1 MPEKPSIAAEYSKEQ
16 VQLVTATCLYVATI
30 LGDYMEQAV
39 IVGGLV
45 PSLLIDQKNLP
56 DGADHHAGTM
66 DLDMGLTLAIFDNKR
81 YQAITDRLR
90 SAKFSPD
97 VNEQG
102 NLTRQRWK
110 IEKAGKVTI
119 DFLVP
124 PSSDDDMGGSI
135 KDIEQDFAAVIT
147 PGLELAFKDKIK
159 ITLEGYTIFGEKAKR
174 DVYICGPG
182 AFVVLK
188 TLAFRK
194 RGEPKDAYDLYYH
207 IRNYGSG
214 IEDIVNALKP
224 LLEDKKTKE
233 ALKIL
238 REDFLSNDSVG
249 AIRVAR
255 FLLDGT
261 DETIQA
267 DVAGFVNSLLDLITS
282 IENGPI

>member
-1 MPEKPSIAAEYSKEQ
+1 MPEKPSSASEYSKEQ
-16 VQLVTATCLYVATI
+16 VRLVTSTCLYVATI

-45 PSLLIDQKNLP
+45 PSLLIDQENLP
-56 DGADHHAGTM
+56 NGADSHAGTM
-66 DLDMGLTLAIFDNKR
+66 DLDMGLNLSIFDNKR
-81 YQAITDRLR
+81 YQAITYRLR

-124 PSSDDDMGGSI
+124 PFSDDDMGGNI

-147 PGLELAFKDKIK
+147 PGLELAFKDRIK
-159 ITLEGYTIFGEKAKR
+159 ITLEGYTKFGENAKR
-174 DVYICGPG
+174 DVYVCGQG

-188 TLAFRK
+188 ALAFRK
-194 RGEPKDAYDLYYH
+194 RGENKDAYDLYYH

-214 IEDIVNALKP
+214 VEDIAKALIQNNAMHR
-224 LLEDKKTKE
+224 
-233 ALKIL
+233 I
-238 REDFLSNDSVG
+238 
-249 AIRVAR
+249 
-255 FLLDGT
+255 
-261 DETIQA
+261 
-267 DVAGFVNSLLDLITS
+267 
-282 IENGPI
+282 

>member
-1 MPEKPSIAAEYSKEQ
+1 MPEKPSSAAEYSKEQ

-45 PSLLIDQKNLP
+45 PSLLIDQENLP

-124 PSSDDDMGGSI
+124 PVSEDDEGGQI
-135 KDIEQDFAAVIT
+135 KDIENDFAAVIT
-147 PGLELAFKDKIK
+147 PGLELAFKDRIK
-159 ITLEGYTIFGEKAKR
+159 ITLEGYTIFGETAKR
-174 DVYICGPG
+174 DVYVCGPG

-188 TLAFRK
+188 ALAFRN
-194 RGEPKDAYDLYYH
+194 RGENKDAYDLYYH
-207 IRNYGSG
+207 IRNYGSSV
-214 IEDIVNALKP
+214 EDIAKALKP
-224 LLEDKKTKE
+224 LLHEKE
-233 ALKIL
+233 AKEAIKIL
-238 REDFLSNDSVG
+238 NDDFTSNDSVG
-249 AIRVAR
+249 AVRVAR
-255 FLLDGT
+255 FITGGT
-261 DETIQA
+261 DEAIQA
-267 DVAGFVNSLLDLITS
+267 EVAGFVRDLLDLCKLDEI
-282 IENGPI
+282 

>member
-1 MPEKPSIAAEYSKEQ
+1 MPERPSRADEYSKEQ

-45 PSLLIDQKNLP
+45 PSILIDQKNLP
-56 DGADHHAGTM
+56 DGADSHAGTM

-102 NLTRQRWK
+102 NLIRQRWK

-124 PSSDDDMGGSI
+124 PVGEDDAGGQI
-135 KDIEQDFAAVIT
+135 KDIEKDFAAVIT
-147 PGLELAFKDKIK
+147 PGLELAFKDRIK
-159 ITLEGYTIFGEKAKR
+159 ITLEGYTIFGETAKR
-174 DVYICGPG
+174 DVYVCGPG

-188 TLAFRK
+188 ALAFRN
-194 RGEPKDAYDLYYH
+194 RGENKDAYDLYYH

-214 IEDIVNALKP
+214 VEDVANALKP
-224 LLEDKKTKE
+224 LLHEKETKE

-238 REDFLSNDSVG
+238 KEDFADNDSVG
-249 AIRVAR
+249 AIRAAR
-255 FLLDGT
+255 FLTDST

-267 DVAGFVNSLLDLITS
+267 DVAGFVHALLDLIGLDK
-282 IENGPI
+282 I

>member
-1 MPEKPSIAAEYSKEQ
+1 MPEKPSRAAEYSKEQ

-56 DGADHHAGTM
+56 DGADSHAGTM

-124 PSSDDDMGGSI
+124 PVSEDDEGGQI
-135 KDIEQDFAAVIT
+135 KDIEKDFAAVIT
-147 PGLELAFKDKIK
+147 PGLELAFKDRIK
-159 ITLEGYTIFGEKAKR
+159 IPLEGYTIFGEKAKR
-174 DVYICGPG
+174 DVYVCGPG

-188 TLAFRK
+188 ALAFRK
-194 RGEPKDAYDLYYH
+194 RGENKDAYDLYYH

-214 IEDIVNALKP
+214 VEDIAKALKP
-224 LLEDKKTKE
+224 LLHEKE
-233 ALKIL
+233 AKEAIKIL
-238 REDFLSNDSVG
+238 DEDFTSNDSVG
-249 AIRVAR
+249 AVRVAR
-255 FLLDGT
+255 FITGGT
-261 DETIQA
+261 DEAIQA
-267 DVAGFVNSLLDLITS
+267 EVAGFVRNLLDLCKLTEI
-282 IENGPI
+282 

>member
-1 MPEKPSIAAEYSKEQ
+1 MPEKPSRAVEYSKEQ

-45 PSLLIDQKNLP
+45 PSILIDQKNLP
-56 DGADHHAGTM
+56 DGADSHVGTT

-124 PSSDDDMGGSI
+124 PVSKDDVGGQI
-135 KDIEQDFAAVIT
+135 KDIEKDFAAVIT
-147 PGLELAFKDKIK
+147 PGLELAFKDRIK
-159 ITLEGYTIFGEKAKR
+159 IALEGYTIFGENAKR
-174 DVYICGPG
+174 DVYVCGPG

-188 TLAFRK
+188 ALAFRN
-194 RGEPKDAYDLYYH
+194 RGENKDADDLYYH

-214 IEDIVNALKP
+214 VEDIAEALKP
-224 LLEDKKTKE
+224 LLHEKE
-233 ALKIL
+233 AKEATKIL
-238 REDFLSNDSVG
+238 NEDFTSNDSVG
-249 AIRVAR
+249 AVRAAR
-255 FLLDGT
+255 FITGGT
-261 DETIQA
+261 DEAIQA
-267 DVAGFVNSLLDLITS
+267 EVAGFVRNLLDLC
-282 IENGPI
+282 N